1 MSKKIRID
9 SLLVDLGYF
18 ESREKAK
25 KTLMAGLVFVD
36 GQRVDKAGT
45 KIKEDADI
53 LVKGKALKYVSRGG
67 LKLEKAIKN
76 YGLNLE
82 DKVCMDVGAS
92 TGGFTDCMLMN
103 GAKKVYSVDVGY
115 GQLDYKLR
123 NDDRVVNME
132 RTNVR
137 YLTSE
142 EVTEQLDFISIDVS
156 FISLKKVIPALKQFM
171 KDTTEMVFLIKPQ
184 FEAGRAKVGKNGVI
198 RDRKVHKA
206 VIQDILKYV
215 IIEEEMELIDLTF
228 SPIRG
233 PKGNMEF
240 LGYVTN
246 KEGHGKVDT
255 EEVDALADA
264 VVDAAHEELLKK
276 Q

>member
-18 ESREKAK
+18 ESRERAK

-45 KIKEDADI
+45 KVKEDADI

-76 YGLNLE
+76 YGLDLT
-82 DKVCMDVGAS
+82 DKICMDVGAS
-92 TGGFTDCMLMN
+92 TGGFTDCMLQN
-103 GAKKVYSVDVGY
+103 GATRVYSVDVGY

-123 NDDRVVNME
+123 NDERVVNME

-137 YLTSE
+137 YLTE
-142 EVTEQLDFISIDVS
+142 EDVKDKLDFISIDVS

-171 KDTTEMVFLIKPQ
+171 KPDTEMVILIKPQ
-184 FEAGRAKVGKNGVI
+184 FEAGRANVGKNGVV
-198 RDRKVHKA
+198 RDKKVHKA
-206 VIQDILKYV
+206 VIQDILSYV
-215 IIEEEMELIDLTF
+215 IIEEEMSLIDLTY

-233 PKGNMEF
+233 PKGNIEF
-240 LGYVTN
+240 LAYISKNIERGNANV
-246 KEGHGKVDT
+246 
-255 EEVDALADA
+255 EEVMDLA
-264 VVDAAHEELLKK
+264 VKIVEEAHEDLIKK